1 VSTVQDTTNLAAA
14 YADSWNAKA
23 RPVRASRR
31 PWRPVRVVL
40 FAAVGFAVGI
50 AAAATLPSVLG
61 FQGFAVLSGSMEP
74 TIGTGDVVVVRKI
87 APLDARPGD
96 IVTFRSPDDPAKII
110 THRVTL
116 MKATGDTVGFVTKG
130 DANTGTERWAV
141 ATSGTI
147 GKVEYRIPK
156 LGYVTNRIGSR
167 LGRFAFL
174 ILPALLLAVVE
185 LRRIWRPDPTKDEHD
200 AGSE

>member
-1 VSTVQDTTNLAAA
+1 MSSIPESTRIADA
-14 YADSWNAKA
+14 YAARWNTQA

-31 PWRPVRVVL
+31 PWRPFRIAA

-50 AAAATLPSVLG
+50 AAAATLPTVFG

-96 IVTFRSPDDPAKII
+96 VVTFRSPDNPAKII

-130 DANTGTERWAV
+130 DANTGTEHWAV
-141 ATSGTI
+141 PATGTI

-156 LGYVTNRIGSR
+156 LGYLTNRIGSR
-167 LGRFAFL
+167 LGRVAFL
-174 ILPALLLAVVE
+174 ILPALILALVE
-185 LRRIWRPDPTKDEHD
+185 LRRIWAPDRSGEDD
-200 AGSE
+200 APAG